1 MSSEMVWG
9 VRTRRTLLQSTVFH
23 QAERDPAPP
32 RRPHPSPHRVQTAW
46 LAAQPG
52 VWGLNPD
59 TGRAFSAP
67 PFSLEASLS
76 AAYCDYCCVLCACP
90 RAARYAQ
97 PRRTRTGATAGQCEC
112 PVCCVWP
119 PGAAHEV
126 PRGPSRVV
134 GRECFGAARRR
145 PPAIL
150 RTTNQNHTEYMY
162 SSEKWSCDFE
172 PLKVC
177 ARRSQ
182 LSAHTAPAAL
192 PPLFSLWPSP
202 LSRLARAHE
211 PPTLS
216 PGVPARHVGSAP
228 GRHGNGKRITPGQ
241 VLWRART

>member
-46 LAAQPG
+46 LAARSLGSG

-162 SSEKWSCDFE
+162 SSEKWSCDFK

-177 ARRSQ
+177 A
-182 LSAHTAPAAL
+182 LAAHTARGRSPPYFPCG
-192 PPLFSLWPSP
+192 PPL
-202 LSRLARAHE
+202 
-211 PPTLS
+211 
-216 PGVPARHVGSAP
+216 
-228 GRHGNGKRITPGQ
+228 
-241 VLWRART
+241 